1 MSLQHQV
8 LGCCLGH
15 GSGKVQTNEETEINQ
30 IVIGRLFSELLLH
43 SPRESGLRHKTFQS
57 LQSLDVY
64 EEKDHL
70 LYTAQFLQS
79 V

>member
-8 LGCCLGH
+8 PGRCLCH

-30 IVIGRLFSELLLH
+30 TVIGRLFSELLLH
-43 SPRESGLRHKTFQS
+43 LPHESGLRQKTFHS